1 MEQVLN
7 KKEIAAAKRIAKQQ
21 AAEQKQQQKQQ
32 ALQDKIKVE
41 LDKIL
46 EELKAFKIPKV
57 TFLRNK
63 IARKKILFGQYDNL
77 TAMEV
82 MKKMQ
87 DFTQELEDQGE
98 EIFELCFSVDNQYLH
113 QYDENLTYGFFAHW
127 KSYETTVEYK
137 ERMERLLSYEK
148 NQLITQLAQY
158 KQLQKKFGNLKK

>member
-1 MEQVLN
+1 MEQVLT
-7 KKEIAAAKRIAKQQ
+7 KKEIAANNRLAKQK
-21 AAEQKQQQKQQ
+21 AAEEKQKQKEKAIQEKTQT
-32 ALQDKIKVE
+32 E
-41 LDKIL
+41 LEKIL

-98 EIFELCFSVDNQYLH
+98 EIFELCFSVDNQFLH

-148 NQLITQLAQY
+148 NQLITQLG
-158 KQLQKKFGNLKK
+158 LII